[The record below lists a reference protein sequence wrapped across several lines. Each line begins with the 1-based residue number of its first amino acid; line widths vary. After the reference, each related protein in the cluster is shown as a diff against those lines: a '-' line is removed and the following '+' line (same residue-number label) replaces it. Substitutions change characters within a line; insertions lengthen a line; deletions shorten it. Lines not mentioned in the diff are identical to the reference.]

1 MTTWVKV
8 CGLTRS
14 EDVAAAI
21 QAGAD
26 AVGLVL
32 VDRSRRRIDPAQAGS
47 LASIARGRVE
57 VVLLVEGTPR
67 DALSLAGR
75 IGADAVQPYGPEA
88 VAIAAAAIDEGLGA
102 LLPIPVASAVPVDVS
117 HVPDGARPLLDTAT
131 AAGSGGSG
139 RSFDWGIAR
148 GVASA
153 VVAGG
158 LNAENVAAAIAAAR
172 PWGVDA
178 SSGLE
183 AAVGLKDH
191 GKVAAFIEAAKRA
204 EE

>member
-8 CGLTRS
+8 CGLTRCG
-14 EDVAAAI
+14 DVEAAI

-26 AVGLVL
+26 AVGFVL
-32 VDRSRRRIDPAQAGS
+32 VDRSLRRIGAEQAGR
-47 LASIARGRVE
+47 LAAIARGRVE
-57 VVLLVEGTPR
+57 VVLLAEGTPR
-67 DALSLAGR
+67 DALSLAKR

-88 VAIAAAAIDEGLGA
+88 TAIAAAAIDEGLGA
-102 LLPIPVASAVPVDVS
+102 LLPIPVTSAVPVDVT

-131 AAGSGGSG
+131 EAGSGGSG

-148 GVASA
+148 GLPSVI
-153 VVAGG
+153 VAGG

-183 AAVGLKDH
+183 ATVGVKDH

>member
-1 MTTWVKV
+1 VTTWVKV

-21 QAGAD
+21 EAGAD

-32 VDRSRRRIDPAQAGS
+32 VDRSLRRIGPAQAGS
-47 LASIARGRVE
+47 LASMARGRVE
-57 VVLLVEGTPR
+57 VVVLVEGTPR

-88 VAIAAAAIDEGLGA
+88 IDIAAAAIDDGLGA
-102 LLPIPVASAVPVDVS
+102 LLPIPVTSAPVDVS
-117 HVPDGARPLLDTAT
+117 YVPDGARPLLDTAT

-153 VVAGG
+153 IIAGG
-158 LNAENVAAAIAAAR
+158 LNAENVAAAVAAAR

-183 AAVGLKDH
+183 AAAGVKDH